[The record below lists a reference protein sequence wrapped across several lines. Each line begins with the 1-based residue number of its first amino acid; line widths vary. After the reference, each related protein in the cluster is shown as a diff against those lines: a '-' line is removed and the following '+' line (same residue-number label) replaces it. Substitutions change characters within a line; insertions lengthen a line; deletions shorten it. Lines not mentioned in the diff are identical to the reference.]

1 METLTSI
8 ESFVRSAETGSF
20 SAGARLLGLTP
31 AAVSKNVA
39 TLERQLGIRLF
50 QRSTRRLTLTEVG
63 ERFLLEVGS
72 GLETVQMALAN
83 ASLNQGKPAG
93 VLKVSVAYAFGLT
106 YLLPLMPRFLA
117 MYPDIQPDWRFDNRQ
132 VDLINEGLDV
142 AIGGGI
148 EFSPGVV
155 ARELAR
161 PNLVVVAAPEFL
173 SARNLQSTQ
182 DMPRS
187 PADIQGWPG
196 IVRRSSNTGR
206 IQSWQ
211 LQTRQNEQAHVE
223 PKVQIVLNDPDAIC
237 QAAVMGLGVALV
249 PMPHALPYLA
259 AGRLVRLLP
268 AWYNDVGP
276 LAIYFSSAK
285 LLPAKTRVFV
295 DFIVQHFRDQD
306 LVRHFAGFD
315 PLITHTSE

>member
-1 METLTSI
+1 METLASI

-20 SAGARLLGLTP
+20 SAAARLLRLTP

-50 QRSTRRLTLTEVG
+50 QRSTRKLTLTEVG
-63 ERFLLEVGS
+63 EQFLMEVGA
-72 GLETVQMALAN
+72 GLEAVQMALAN
-83 ASLNQGKPAG
+83 ASLNQGKPSG
-93 VLKVSVAYAFGLT
+93 VLKVSVAYAFGLS

-117 MYPDIQPDWRFDNRQ
+117 IYPDIQLDWRFENRQ

-161 PNLVVVAAPEFL
+161 PDLIVVAAPEFM
-173 SARNLQSTQ
+173 ATRKK
-182 DMPRS
+182 PAS
-187 PADIQGWPG
+187 PEDIHGWPA
-196 IVRRSSNTGR
+196 IVRRSSNSGR

-211 LQTRQNEQAHVE
+211 LQTRQNEQAQVE
-223 PKVQIVLNDPDAIC
+223 TKTQMVLNDPDAIC
-237 QAAVMGLGVALV
+237 QAAAMGLGLALV
-249 PMPHALPYLA
+249 PMPHARSYLTE
-259 AGRLVRLLP
+259 GTLVRLLP
-268 AWYNDVGP
+268 KWYNDVGP

-285 LLPAKTRVFV
+285 LLPAKTRAFV
-295 DFIVQHFRDQD
+295 DFIVQHFRDED
-306 LVRHFAGFD
+306 LAKKFAA
-315 PLITHTSE
+315 H